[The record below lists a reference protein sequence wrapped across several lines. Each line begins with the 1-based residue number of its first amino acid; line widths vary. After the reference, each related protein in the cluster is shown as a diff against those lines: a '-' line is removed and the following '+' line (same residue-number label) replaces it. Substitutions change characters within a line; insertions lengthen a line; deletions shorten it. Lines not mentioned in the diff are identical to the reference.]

1 MRRALVVF
9 AAALLVVA
17 GCGGDDDEP
26 SATSEGS
33 GANGAAE
40 GATYDIT
47 VGEFIA
53 ELQPEKQ
60 AILKEFVADTEACK
74 GVKADSGFVLLVT
87 AQAID
92 ADQEAPLAGLAEEQ
106 C

>member
-1 MRRALVVF
+1 VI
-9 AAALLVVA
+9 AAALLALA
-17 GCGGDDDEP
+17 GCSGDDDEP

-33 GANGAAE
+33 EANGPVE

-53 ELQPEKQ
+53 ELQPQKQ
-60 AILKEFVADTEACK
+60 AILKDFVADTEACQ

-92 ADQEAPLAGLAEEQ
+92 ADQEAPLAGLAKEQ

>member
-1 MRRALVVF
+1 MRRGLVVI
-9 AAALLVVA
+9 ATALLAVA

-33 GANGAAE
+33 EATGTVE
-40 GATYDIT
+40 GASYDIT

-53 ELQPEKQ
+53 ELQPQKQ
-60 AILKEFVADTEACK
+60 AILKEFVADTEACQ

-92 ADQEAPLAGLAEEQ
+92 ADQEAPLAGFAEEQ